1 MAVALFFNLDSIY
14 IDVYFATI
22 LLKIIYFCISV
33 YFTIIK
39 LKRKRVW
46 LQFDIQSW
54 YSKKKKKKNSPAD
67 IILNVENVQYS
78 L

>member
-39 LKRKRVW
+39 LKRKRV
-46 LQFDIQSW
+46 
-54 YSKKKKKKNSPAD
+54 
-67 IILNVENVQYS
+67 
-78 L
+78 